1 MPASPNSARM
11 QVDSGCVR
19 STISY
24 GLIPFRLE
32 ALSLSLE
39 FLMSSLTFQVLLWKS
54 WLFVTTIVHIIA
66 ADDLSS
72 VLWRALE

>member
-11 QVDSGCVR
+11 QVHSGCVR

-32 ALSLSLE
+32 ALSLSLK
-39 FLMSSLTFQVLLWKS
+39 FLMSCLTLQVLLWKS
-54 WLFVTTIVHIIA
+54 RLFVTTIMHLIA
-66 ADDLSS
+66 ADDLSG